1 MKTILIKNGNIIEKD
16 GIKKGSV
23 LIKDKKIEQIF
34 YTEDFNCNYDMVIDA
49 KEQYISPG
57 FIDIHTHGGGGHDF
71 MDNTEEAIY
80 KAVYAHMVHGTTS
93 IVPTT
98 LTNTKENL
106 NTFMNIFNNIDLNKK
121 GYPNIL
127 GLHLEGPYF
136 SYGQRGAQD
145 PRYLRNPEPEEYNKI
160 LSLTDRIIR
169 WSLAPELEGALEFA
183 QVLKEKKINC
193 SIAHT
198 EATCEEVRKAYKN
211 GYTCLVHF
219 YSGMNS
225 VIRKNAYR
233 VAGAVEAGYLL
244 DDIYVE
250 VIADGS
256 HLPKELLE
264 LIYKIKR
271 KDRICLVTDSMRA
284 AGMPDGLYTLGG
296 KDSGYEVVVED
307 NVAKLTDRS
316 AFAGSVA
323 TSDILLK
330 TMYNNTSASLDE
342 VVNMLTINPATLLN
356 IEDQKG
362 SIEIG
367 KDADIIIF
375 DDKQEISLV
384 MVMGDININKI

>member
-1 MKTILIKNGNIIEKD
+1 MKTILIKNGNIIQKD
-16 GIKKGSV
+16 QIKKGSV

-34 YTEDFNCNYDMVIDA
+34 HTEDFNCDHDSVVDA
-49 KEQYISPG
+49 KGQYISPG
-57 FIDIHTHGGGGHDF
+57 FIDIHTHGGGGYDF
-71 MDNTEEAIY
+71 MDNTEDAIY
-80 KAVYAHMVHGTTS
+80 NAVYTHMIHGTTS

-98 LTNTKENL
+98 LTNTEKNL
-106 NTFMNIFNNIDLNKK
+106 NAFMNNFNKIDLIQK

-145 PRYLRNPEPEEYNKI
+145 PRYLRNPVPEEYNKI
-160 LSLTDRIIR
+160 LSLSNRIIR
-169 WSLAPELEGALEFA
+169 WSLAPELKGALEFA
-183 QVLKEKKINC
+183 EVLKGKNINC

-198 EATCEEVRKAYKN
+198 EATCEDVQMAYKN
-211 GYTCLVHF
+211 GFTCLVHF

-225 VIRKNAYR
+225 VVRKNAYR

-264 LIYKIKR
+264 LIYKFKR

-284 AGMPDGLYTLGG
+284 AGMPNGIYTLGG
-296 KDSGYEVVVED
+296 RGSGYEVIVED

-323 TSDILLK
+323 TTNLLLK
-330 TMYNNTSASLDE
+330 TMYNNTSASLNE
-342 VVNMLTINPATLLN
+342 VVNMMTINPASLLN
-356 IEDQKG
+356 VDNQKG

-367 KDADIIIF
+367 KDADIVIF
-375 DDKQEISLV
+375 DEKQEISLV
-384 MVMGDININKI
+384 MVMGDINVNKL